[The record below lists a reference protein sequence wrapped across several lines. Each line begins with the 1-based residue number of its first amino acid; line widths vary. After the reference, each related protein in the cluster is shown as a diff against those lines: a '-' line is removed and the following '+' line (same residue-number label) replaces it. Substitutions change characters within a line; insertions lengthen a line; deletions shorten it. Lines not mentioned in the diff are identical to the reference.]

1 MKLVTLEQMREI
13 ESEAIRSGSSVEK
26 LMELA
31 GKGIADFIE
40 AVFEEDA
47 KVITALVGTGNNGG
61 DALVALA
68 KLASNGW
75 ETRALLARPR
85 DDVLVQRLV
94 KSGGLV
100 KTFDAKNKSQIAE
113 FLEGTSLVLDGVLG
127 AGVKLPLKQD
137 VAEFLDSIGS
147 VLPIVPVIAVD
158 CPSGVDLESGEAA
171 PETIPAD
178 LTLCMGAIKDGLLR
192 FPAYEL
198 AGEMEVVDLHFN
210 DRNKSWKAVR
220 SEVIDA
226 KMVSG
231 LLPDRDPQGHKGTFG
246 TLQIAA
252 GSTNFA
258 GAALLSARAAYL
270 AGVGLVRLAIP
281 ESIYQTLAGQI
292 PEATWLL
299 LPHEQGV
306 IHADA
311 AGVIRD
317 NLERVSAMLLG
328 PGWGR
333 EASTAE
339 FLKKFVLSRAEPARK
354 GRMGFLDNENS
365 GTEGQR
371 ALPPLVIDADG
382 LILLAKIKNWQKE
395 IPTNCILTPHPGEM
409 STLTGLS
416 VESIQS
422 DRIGTAGKYAKE
434 WDQVVVLKG
443 ALTVIAEPGGGVYV
457 VPVASSALAKAGSGD
472 VLAGIIASLRAQGLG
487 SVESAVCGAWIHA
500 QAGLA
505 AAETVGDEASVVAS
519 DVIASIP
526 IIFTGLR

>member
-13 ESEAIRSGSSVEK
+13 ENEAIRSGSSVEK

-68 KLASNGW
+68 KLASDGW

-94 KSGGLV
+94 QNGGLI
-100 KTFDAKNKSQIAE
+100 KTFDAKKKSQLAE

-137 VAEFLDSIGS
+137 VAEFLDSIGCI
-147 VLPIVPVIAVD
+147 LPVVPVIAVD
-158 CPSGVDLESGEAA
+158 CPSGVDLDTGEAA
-171 PETIPAD
+171 AETIAAD
-178 LTLCMGAIKDGLLR
+178 LTLCMGAVKEGLLR
-192 FPAYEL
+192 FPAFEL
-198 AGEMEVVDLHFN
+198 AGELEVLDLHFN
-210 DRNKSWKAVR
+210 DRMPGWKAVR

-226 KMVSG
+226 KMVSEH
-231 LLPDRDPQGHKGTFG
+231 LPERDSQGHKGTFG
-246 TLQIAA
+246 TLQIVA

-258 GAALLSARAAYL
+258 GAVLLAAKAAYR

-281 ESIYQTLAGQI
+281 GPIYQTLAGQI

-317 NLERVSAMLLG
+317 NLERVTAMLLG

-333 EASTAE
+333 EDSTAE
-339 FLKKFVLSRAEPARK
+339 FLKKLLLSRSEPARK
-354 GRMGFLDNENS
+354 GRMGFLDAENA
-365 GTEGQR
+365 GTAGPN
-371 ALPPLVIDADG
+371 ALPPLVVDADG
-382 LILLAKIKNWQKE
+382 LMLLAKIKNWQKE
-395 IPTNCILTPHPGEM
+395 IPANCILTPHPGEM
-409 STLTGLS
+409 NALTGLP

-422 DRIGTAGKYAKE
+422 DRIGTARKFAKE
-434 WDQVVVLKG
+434 WGQVVVLKG
-443 ALTVIAEPGGGVYV
+443 ALTVIAEPEGGVYV

-505 AAETVGDEASVVAS
+505 AAETVGDDGAVVAS
-519 DVIASIP
+519 DMIASIP
-526 IIFTGLR
+526 IIFAELR